1 MPTKIIALAVAQ
13 SCYWFAV
20 LIGVSLSAIIG
31 VKLAPHP
38 SLATLPFGL
47 VSLGALLS
55 TYQLSIFMQQRGR
68 RLGLRLGALAGTSSA
83 LLCMAS
89 IYFESFNLFCLASL
103 LMGIYQASS
112 VFYRLAAMDEAPE
125 DKKGSVM
132 GWVLSGSLLAAIL
145 GPSLAK
151 VANQWFSDP
160 EYLGAYLFVGIFAS
174 IAFLLL
180 GKLSNPVVNKSASAV
195 TTRHFLKHSGY
206 RMGVLN
212 TAFGQFIMMLM
223 MVVTPLA
230 MHSHHYTTDQ
240 GISVIGWHIIGMFL
254 PSFVSGKLIDRFGS
268 GAIAMAGLAVFAF
281 STLAAISGM
290 VLLNYYV
297 SLFLLGIGWNFL
309 YMSGTGQYSAA
320 IEEAEKGKGQGIAE
334 LIVAFSSIVAV
345 IGGGVLINWF
355 DWQQLNYGVL
365 VLLAIM
371 GVLNWI
377 VRCVSRD
384 SSSRPVQ

>member
-1 MPTKIIALAVAQ
+1 MPAKIIALAVAQ

-20 LIGVSLSAIIG
+20 LIGISLSSIIG
-31 VKLAPHP
+31 VNLAPHP

-55 TYQLSIFMQQRGR
+55 TYQLSVLMQQRGR
-68 RLGLRLGALAGTSSA
+68 RMGLRLGAMAGTLSA

-89 IYFESFNLFCLASL
+89 IYTENFYLFCLASL
-103 LMGIYQASS
+103 LMGVYQASS

-145 GPSLAK
+145 GPTLARL
-151 VANQWFSDP
+151 ANQWFTDP
-160 EYLGAYLFVGIFAS
+160 AYLGAYLFVGIFAA

-180 GKLSNPVVNKSASAV
+180 GTLSNPVVIKSGAASHS
-195 TTRHFLKHSGY
+195 RRFLQNPAY
-206 RMGVLN
+206 RIGVIN
-212 TAFGQFIMMLM
+212 TAFGQFVMMLM

-230 MHSHHYTTDQ
+230 MHAHQYSTNQ

-254 PSFVSGKLIDRFGS
+254 PSFVSGKLIDCFGTRT
-268 GAIAMAGLAVFAF
+268 IALAGLAVFAL
-281 STLAAISGM
+281 SALAAIFGM
-290 VLLNYYV
+290 VLTNYYV
-297 SLFLLGIGWNFL
+297 SLFLLGVGWNFM

-320 IEEAEKGKGQGIAE
+320 IEADEKGKGQGIAE
-334 LIVAFSSIVAV
+334 LTIAFSSIVAV

-365 VLLAIM
+365 VLLLGMAA
-371 GVLNWI
+371 LNW
-377 VRCVSRD
+377 VAQRRSF
-384 SSSRPVQ
+384 S

>member
-1 MPTKIIALAVAQ
+1 MPTTLIALAVAQ

-55 TYQLSIFMQQRGR
+55 TYQLSILMQQRGR
-68 RLGLRLGALAGTSSA
+68 RIGLRLGTLAGTSSA

-89 IYFESFNLFCLASL
+89 IYFENFYVFCLASL

-112 VFYRLAAMDEAPE
+112 VFYRLAAMDEAPK
-125 DKKGSVM
+125 DNQGSVM

-151 VANQWFSDP
+151 LANQWLGDP
-160 EYLGAYLFVGIFAS
+160 DYIGAYLLVGIFAS

-180 GKLSNPVVNKSASAV
+180 GKLRNPVVNKSTSTAN
-195 TTRHFLKHSGY
+195 TRHFLQHSAY
-206 RMGVLN
+206 RIGVLN

-230 MHSHHYTTDQ
+230 MHAHHYSTDQ

-268 GAIAMAGLAVFAF
+268 GTIAMAGLAVFAF
-281 STLAAISGM
+281 SALTAISGV

-320 IEEAEKGKGQGIAE
+320 IEEAEKGKGQGVAE

-365 VLLAIM
+365 VLLAVM
-371 GVLNWI
+371 GALNG
-377 VRCVSRD
+377 VANTKARY
-384 SSSRPVQ
+384 PV